1 MYIPLVSRRSLSY
14 TWFGIGNT
22 HVTHHHITIPWQLLF
37 LAKLTLAHALFIT
50 AIFHNKIFRYKN
62 AGSRFGKN
70 VNPLFSYAMCFKIS
84 AWGSGF
90 ENLEFLNVFLDSFN
104 PKLNNHYYT
113 CKLHFVQIQS
123 NILYYTILYYTIL
136 YYTII

>member
-1 MYIPLVSRRSLSY
+1 MVYISA
-14 TWFGIGNT
+14 N
-22 HVTHHHITIPWQLLF
+22 
-37 LAKLTLAHALFIT
+37 
-50 AIFHNKIFRYKN
+50 FHNKNFPNSYP
-62 AGSRFGKN
+62 GSRFEKN
-70 VNPLFSYAMCFKIS
+70 INPLFSYAMCFKIS

-123 NILYYTILYYTIL
+123 NILYYTILYYTII
-136 YYTII
+136 YYNNRFEYKNNIIESIRI